1 MRPAEVE
8 HAPAVTGRAPGDGGA
23 LHRARTRVAAW
34 VLDARLIPYAL
45 AAVALLVFSPA
56 LLNGFVEWDD
66 HINLLENPSYRGLG
80 WTHIRWM
87 FSTTLMGH
95 YIPVTWLSFGLDY
108 TLWGMNPFGYHL
120 TNNLIHAANT
130 AVFYLIAL
138 RLLGK
143 ASTLTGGTL
152 RAAGVM
158 AALFFALHPLR
169 AESVAWVT
177 ERRDVLSGL
186 FFLLTI
192 LLYLAAADADG
203 ARRRRLL
210 VGSVIAYAL
219 ALLSKS
225 IVMTLP
231 LVLLLLDVYPL
242 GRLRH
247 AGACGGRR
255 RPGPV
260 LREKLPYLALGFAGA
275 VVSYWSVA
283 SQHLLTGSDKYGWPA
298 RIGIAGYSVWFYV
311 EKTAVPLALSPLYEL
326 PRAVSLLEARFLWS
340 TVAAVAIS
348 LALLALRPRWPG
360 GLAVWI
366 YYAIVI
372 GPVSGIVHSGH
383 QLTNDRYS
391 YLSCLGLALIVGAA
405 VGLMASAAC
414 GGQVRPWLMH
424 IAAVAAAAWIL
435 ALGTLTWYQVQIWRD
450 TETLWR
456 NAVESDPECSI
467 CQNNVGVLLL
477 PAEALCARQGQVRA
491 GPGLAARPL
500 AGARQSGPR
509 AARHG

>member
-1 MRPAEVE
+1 M
-8 HAPAVTGRAPGDGGA
+8 
-23 LHRARTRVAAW
+23 
-34 VLDARLIPYAL
+34 IPYAL
-45 AAVALLVFSPA
+45 AAVAFLVFSPA
-56 LLNGFVEWDD
+56 LLNGFVDWDD

-143 ASTLTGGTL
+143 ASSLTGGTL

-210 VGSVIAYAL
+210 VGSVTAYAL

-231 LVLLLLDVYPL
+231 LILLLLDVYPL
-242 GRLRH
+242 GRLPL
-247 AGACGGRR
+247 RR
-255 RPGPV
+255 GMWRETATRAL

-283 SQHLLTGSDKYGWPA
+283 SQHFLTG
-298 RIGIAGYSVWFYV
+298 V
-311 EKTAVPLALSPLYEL
+311 
-326 PRAVSLLEARFLWS
+326 
-340 TVAAVAIS
+340 
-348 LALLALRPRWPG
+348 
-360 GLAVWI
+360 
-366 YYAIVI
+366 
-372 GPVSGIVHSGH
+372 
-383 QLTNDRYS
+383 
-391 YLSCLGLALIVGAA
+391 
-405 VGLMASAAC
+405 
-414 GGQVRPWLMH
+414 GQVRLARPDRDRGVQRLVLPREDRR
-424 IAAVAAAAWIL
+424 AAGAVAALRAPAHREPARR
-435 ALGTLTWYQVQIWRD
+435 ALP
-450 TETLWR
+450 
-456 NAVESDPECSI
+456 VEHRRGGRHQP
-467 CQNNVGVLLL
+467 
-477 PAEALCARQGQVRA
+477 
-491 GPGLAARPL
+491 GPPGAPPPL
-500 AGARQSGPR
+500 AGGARR
-509 AARHG
+509 VDLLRHRRSAP

>member
-1 MRPAEVE
+1 MLNP
-8 HAPAVTGRAPGDGGA
+8 
-23 LHRARTRVAAW
+23 
-34 VLDARLIPYAL
+34 RLIPYAL
-45 AAVALLVFSPA
+45 AAVAFLVFSPA
-56 LLNGFVEWDD
+56 LLNGFVDWDD

-143 ASTLTGGTL
+143 ASRLTGGTL

-203 ARRRRLL
+203 APRRRLL
-210 VGSVIAYAL
+210 VASVTAYAL

-242 GRLRH
+242 GRLRLRWGMWRE
-247 AGACGGRR
+247 AAIRAL
-255 RPGPV
+255 

-275 VVSYWSVA
+275 VVSYWAVA
-283 SQHLLTGSDKYGWPA
+283 SQHFLTGSDKYGWPA

-326 PRAVSLLEARFLWS
+326 PRVVSLLEARFLWS
-340 TVAAVAIS
+340 IVAAVAIS
-348 LALLALRPRWPG
+348 LALLALRRRWP
-360 GLAVWI
+360 
-366 YYAIVI
+366 
-372 GPVSGIVHSGH
+372 
-383 QLTNDRYS
+383 
-391 YLSCLGLALIVGAA
+391 
-405 VGLMASAAC
+405 VGLDR
-414 GGQVRPWLMH
+414 VDLLRHLDRPRGRDRPRP
-424 IAAVAAAAWIL
+424 ATSSRTTGTATCPAW
-435 ALGTLTWYQVQIWRD
+435 AW
-450 TETLWR
+450 
-456 NAVESDPECSI
+456 P
-467 CQNNVGVLLL
+467 
-477 PAEALCARQGQVRA
+477 
-491 GPGLAARPL
+491 
-500 AGARQSGPR
+500 
-509 AARHG
+509 